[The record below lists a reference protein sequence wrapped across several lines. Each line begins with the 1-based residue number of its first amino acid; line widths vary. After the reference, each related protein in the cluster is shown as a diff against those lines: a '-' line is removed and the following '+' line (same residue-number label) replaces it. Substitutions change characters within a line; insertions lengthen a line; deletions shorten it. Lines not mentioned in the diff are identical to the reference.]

1 MPPAVTN
8 ADRHT
13 GAEEGQPPGLVSV
26 DSSRRRMSGPVLN
39 TLSSANVL
47 GQSNGSSRRVAV
59 SSSRDAF
66 VGAESDVRTRTAEAS
81 PGAAHRILGGQRSSP
96 IGSSDPQRV
105 TRAGRNASH
114 ANNYESALRGM
125 DGLQLENDE
134 RTHY

>member
-1 MPPAVTN
+1 M
-8 ADRHT
+8 
-13 GAEEGQPPGLVSV
+13 Q
-26 DSSRRRMSGPVLN
+26 
-39 TLSSANVL
+39 LSNSNVL
-47 GQSNGSSRRVAV
+47 GQSSGSSRRVAV

-81 PGAAHRILGGQRSSP
+81 PGAAAHRILSGQRSSP

-105 TRAGRNASH
+105 SRAGRNASQ

>member
-1 MPPAVTN
+1 LWIYKMNLNLIACLIFMCTSLAFAFVN
-8 ADRHT
+8 AII
-13 GAEEGQPPGLVSV
+13 ASYVIMQ
-26 DSSRRRMSGPVLN
+26 
-39 TLSSANVL
+39 LSSSNVL
-47 GQSNGSSRRVAV
+47 GQSSGSSRRVAV

-81 PGAAHRILGGQRSSP
+81 PGAAAHRILSGQRSSP

-105 TRAGRNASH
+105 SRAGRNASQ

-125 DGLQLENDE
+125 EGLQLENDE